1 MVSAYE
7 NIYADKSPSIYCG
20 RLFQVMVVT
29 KIFISVAP
37 AKSQSCAFMISLG
50 GDFIVFVDHSI
61 RTCSCALGSFSK
73 ALHEVWLNELSLGF
87 VMFVLFRYGQD
98 HRAGFDVSVW

>member
-7 NIYADKSPSIYCG
+7 NTYAEKSPSIYCG

-61 RTCSCALGSFSK
+61 RTRSCAFDSFSK
-73 ALHEVWLNELSLGF
+73 ALHEIWLNELSLVF